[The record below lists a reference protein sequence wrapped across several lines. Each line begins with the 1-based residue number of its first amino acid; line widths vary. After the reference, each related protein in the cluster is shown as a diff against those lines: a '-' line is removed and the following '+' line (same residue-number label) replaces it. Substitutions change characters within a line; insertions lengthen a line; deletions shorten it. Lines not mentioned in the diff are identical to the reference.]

1 MSPRWLLWVRRVSA
15 SPRGLGAATP
25 GSSLEGP
32 AACERWSCREQLLE
46 WQRWI
51 FKAGRAL
58 PVSVEGSAGGDRS
71 LVPELS
77 VRVDARRLL
86 AALVRSVSP
95 TWLRPNPVVV
105 GALVGG
111 A

>member
-1 MSPRWLLWVRRVSA
+1 LLA
-15 SPRGLGAATP
+15 
-25 GSSLEGP
+25 
-32 AACERWSCREQLLE
+32 

-58 PVSVEGSAGGDRS
+58 PVSVEGSASGDRS

-77 VRVDARRLL
+77 VHVDARRCL
-86 AALVRSVSP
+86 AALVYSGSP
-95 TWLRPNPVVV
+95 TWLAPNAVVV

-111 A
+111 T